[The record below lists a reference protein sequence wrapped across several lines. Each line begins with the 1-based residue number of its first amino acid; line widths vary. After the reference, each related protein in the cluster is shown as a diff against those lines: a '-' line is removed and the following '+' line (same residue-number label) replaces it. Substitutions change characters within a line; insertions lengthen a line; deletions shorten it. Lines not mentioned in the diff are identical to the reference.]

1 MKPGPLAR
9 REARLARA
17 MLAPT
22 VATVMAIVLLPLA
35 ATFWI
40 SVKPVELADLRP
52 PTPVARERL
61 RGDLNS
67 GDGATIEYRLRNSS
81 ATRPIRNV
89 VLRDAWPEGLRILS
103 PDPRCRIAESELT
116 CEFGEWPPGH
126 RERLRLQVAADP
138 LDSADSVD
146 SGTASERTSSES
158 AGGVSGTTSPPTS
171 PTDSRPTMSGDSQGA
186 LTSSE
191 FTWKNFAR
199 VFDGAQFV
207 SVLKITFFYTFF
219 GTAGALVAGLFAA
232 QLLNRPFRGR
242 AVFRGVFLF
251 PYVAPVIAMAYTWL
265 VVLNPSSGALNELL
279 QRMGTIDAPINFFG
293 TRNAAV
299 EMFGMRMQ
307 FPLAL
312 TMVTAFEVWRYF
324 PLSLLFILARMQ
336 SEPEDIREAAEM
348 DGATPFQQFRHLG
361 LPQLA
366 GILSAL
372 FLLRFIW
379 TFNKFDDIFLLTGG
393 AAGTRTLTVSVY
405 ERGFALGDLGAGC
418 AAAVVIF
425 VLLFLFAAFHFRVAS
440 REEGL

>member
-22 VATVMAIVLLPLA
+22 VLTVMAVVLLPLA

-52 PTPVARERL
+52 PTPLVRERL
-61 RGDLNS
+61 REKPAAAGGL
-67 GDGATIEYRLRNSS
+67 ATVEYRLRNSS
-81 ATRPIRNV
+81 LSRPIRGV
-89 VLRDAWPEGLRILS
+89 ILRDDWPAGLS
-103 PDPRCRIAESELT
+103 PVSPDSRCDIGGGKLT
-116 CEFGEWPPGH
+116 CDLGDWGPGH
-126 RERLRLQVAADP
+126 RERLKLRAR
-138 LDSADSVD
+138 ADSEWAARPVSPAD
-146 SGTASERTSSES
+146 SPPS
-158 AGGVSGTTSPPTS
+158 VSGES
-171 PTDSRPTMSGDSQGA
+171 DNV
-186 LTSSE
+186 LTNAE

-199 VFDGAQFV
+199 IFDADQFAAT
-207 SVLKITFFYTFF
+207 LRITFFYTFF
-219 GTAGALVAGLFAA
+219 GTLGALVAGLFAA

-242 AVFRGVFLF
+242 GLFRGVFLF

-265 VVLNPSSGALNELL
+265 VVLNPSSGALNALL
-279 QRMGTIDAPINFFG
+279 ARMGAIDAPINFFG
-293 TRNAAV
+293 ARTAAL
-299 EMFGMRMQ
+299 EMFGMEMQ

-312 TMVTAFEVWRYF
+312 TMVTAFEAWRYF

-348 DGATPFQQFRHLG
+348 DGASPFQQFRHLA

-425 VLLFLFAAFHFRVAS
+425 VLLALFAAAHFRVAS

>member
-22 VATVMAIVLLPLA
+22 VVTVMAVVLLPLA

-52 PTPVARERL
+52 PAPIVRERL
-61 RGDLNS
+61 REKPVAAGDL
-67 GDGATIEYRLRNSS
+67 AAVEYRLRNSS
-81 ATRPIRNV
+81 PKNPIRNV
-89 VLRDAWPEGLRILS
+89 VLRDEWPAGLSPVS
-103 PDPRCRIAESELT
+103 PDPRCQIGGGRLECRL
-116 CEFGEWPPGH
+116 GDWPPGH
-126 RERLRLQVAADP
+126 RERLKVSAVADAEWLARP
-138 LDSADSVD
+138 VNPADS
-146 SGTASERTSSES
+146 
-158 AGGVSGTTSPPTS
+158 PPS
-171 PTDSRPTMSGDSQGA
+171 VSGDSDNP
-186 LTSSE
+186 LTSVNL
-191 FTWKNFAR
+191 TWKNFAR
-199 VFDGAQFV
+199 IFDADQFAAT
-207 SVLKITFFYTFF
+207 LKITFFYTFF

-242 AVFRGVFLF
+242 GLFRGLFLF

-265 VVLNPSSGALNELL
+265 VVLNPSSGALNALL
-279 QRMGTIDAPINFFG
+279 TRMGAIDEPINFVG
-293 TRNAAV
+293 TRNAPL
-299 EMFGMRMQ
+299 EMFGMEMQ

-348 DGATPFQQFRHLG
+348 DGASPFQQFRHLA

-425 VLLFLFAAFHFRVAS
+425 VLLFLFAALHFRLAS

>member
-22 VATVMAIVLLPLA
+22 VLTVMAVVLLPLS

-40 SVKPVELADLRP
+40 SAKPVELADLRP
-52 PTPVARERL
+52 PAPIVRERL
-61 RGDLNS
+61 RGTPAAVGDL
-67 GDGATIEYRLRNSS
+67 ATIEYRLRNSS
-81 ATRPIRNV
+81 PKSPIYGV
-89 VLRDAWPEGLRILS
+89 ILRDDWPDGLSPLS
-103 PDPRCRIAESELT
+103 PDPRCRIGGGRLECDL
-116 CEFGEWPPGH
+116 GDWPPGH
-126 RERLRLQVAADP
+126 RERLKLEAAAESEWFARPANPADSPP
-138 LDSADSVD
+138 LMSGEADSV
-146 SGTASERTSSES
+146 
-158 AGGVSGTTSPPTS
+158 
-171 PTDSRPTMSGDSQGA
+171 
-186 LTSSE
+186 LTSAE

-199 VFDGAQFV
+199 IFDADQFYAT
-207 SVLKITFFYTFF
+207 LKITFFYTFF
-219 GTAGALVAGLFAA
+219 GTAGALIAGLFAA

-242 AVFRGVFLF
+242 GLFRGLFLF

-265 VVLNPSSGALNELL
+265 VVLNPSSGALNALL
-279 QRMGTIDAPINFFG
+279 ARMGAIDGPINFFG
-293 TRNAAV
+293 TRTASV
-299 EMFGMRMQ
+299 EMFGMEMQ

-312 TMVTAFEVWRYF
+312 TMVTAFEAWRYF

-336 SEPEDIREAAEM
+336 SEPEEIREAAEM
-348 DGATPFQQFRHLG
+348 DGASPFQQFRHLA

-425 VLLFLFAAFHFRVAS
+425 VLLSLFAAAHFRFAA

>member
-22 VATVMAIVLLPLA
+22 VLTVMAVVLLPLA

-52 PTPVARERL
+52 PTPVAREFL
-61 RGDLNS
+61 RGKPVNI
-67 GDGATIEYRLRNSS
+67 GDSAAVEYRLRNSS
-81 ATRPIRNV
+81 PKRPIRSV
-89 VLRDAWPEGLRILS
+89 ILRDEWPQGLS
-103 PDPRCRIAESELT
+103 PVALDSRCRIGDGALT
-116 CEFGEWPPGH
+116 CDLGDWPPGH
-126 RERLRLQVAADP
+126 RERLKLEVVAQAEWAAR
-138 LDSADSVD
+138 SADS
-146 SGTASERTSSES
+146 ARP
-158 AGGVSGTTSPPTS
+158 A
-171 PTDSRPTMSGDSQGA
+171 DSRPVVSGESDNV
-186 LTSSE
+186 LTSAE

-199 VFDGAQFV
+199 VFDADQF
-207 SVLKITFFYTFF
+207 SAILKITFFYAFF
-219 GTAGALVAGLFAA
+219 GTFGALVAGLFAA
-232 QLLNRPFRGR
+232 QILNRPFRGR
-242 AVFRGVFLF
+242 GIFRGLFLF

-265 VVLNPSSGALNELL
+265 VVLNPSSGALNALL
-279 QRMGTIDAPINFFG
+279 TRMGAIDAPINFFG
-293 TRNAAV
+293 TRNASV
-299 EMFGMRMQ
+299 ELFGMEMQ

-336 SEPEDIREAAEM
+336 SESGEIREAAEM
-348 DGATPFQQFRHLG
+348 DGASPFQQFHHLA

-405 ERGFALGDLGAGC
+405 EQGFALGDLGAGC

-425 VLLFLFAAFHFRVAS
+425 FLLALFSAAHFRFAA

>member
-22 VATVMAIVLLPLA
+22 VLTVMAVVLLPLA

-52 PTPVARERL
+52 PAPLAREFL
-61 RGDLNS
+61 RGKPNAS
-67 GDGATIEYRLRNSS
+67 GDNAAVEYRLRNSS
-81 ATRPIRNV
+81 PKHPIRNV
-89 VLRDAWPEGLRILS
+89 ILRDEWPHGLAPVA
-103 PDPRCRIAESELT
+103 PDARCRIGDGQLECNL
-116 CEFGEWPPGH
+116 GDWPPGH
-126 RERLRLQVAADP
+126 RERLKLEAVAQAEWANRAAEP
-138 LDSADSVD
+138 I
-146 SGTASERTSSES
+146 
-158 AGGVSGTTSPPTS
+158 
-171 PTDSRPTMSGDSQGA
+171 DSRPVMSGDA
-186 LTSSE
+186 DNVLTSAE

-199 VFDGAQFV
+199 VFDADQFS
-207 SVLKITFFYTFF
+207 SVLKITFFYAFF
-219 GTAGALVAGLFAA
+219 GTFGALAAGLFAA
-232 QLLNRPFRGR
+232 QILNRPFRGR
-242 AVFRGVFLF
+242 GVFRGLFLF

-265 VVLNPSSGALNELL
+265 VVLNPSSGALNALL
-279 QRMGTIDAPINFFG
+279 TRMGAIDAPINFFG
-293 TRNAAV
+293 ARNATV
-299 EMFGMRMQ
+299 ELFGLEMQ

-336 SEPEDIREAAEM
+336 SESGEIREAAEM
-348 DGATPFQQFRHLG
+348 DGASPFQQFHHLA

-405 ERGFALGDLGAGC
+405 EQGFALGDLGAGC

-425 VLLFLFAAFHFRVAS
+425 VLLGLFAALHFRFAA

>member
-22 VATVMAIVLLPLA
+22 VVTVMAIVLLPLA

-52 PTPVARERL
+52 PAPIVRERL
-61 RGDLNS
+61 RETPAAAGDV
-67 GDGATIEYRLRNSS
+67 AAVEYRLRNSS
-81 ATRPIRNV
+81 PRHPIRNV
-89 VLRDAWPEGLRILS
+89 ILRDDWPAGLS
-103 PDPRCRIAESELT
+103 PVAPDSRCEIGNGRLECDL
-116 CEFGEWPPGH
+116 GDWPPGH
-126 RERLRLQVAADP
+126 RERLK
-138 LDSADSVD
+138 LDA
-146 SGTASERTSSES
+146 TAEPEWMARP
-158 AGGVSGTTSPPTS
+158 VSPA
-171 PTDSRPTMSGDSQGA
+171 DSRPSIAGDA
-186 LTSSE
+186 DNPLTRAD

-199 VFDGAQFV
+199 IFDADQFV
-207 SVLKITFFYTFF
+207 STLKITFFYTFF
-219 GTAGALVAGLFAA
+219 GTVGALVAGLFAA

-242 AVFRGVFLF
+242 GLFRGLFLF

-265 VVLNPSSGALNELL
+265 VVLNPSSGALNALL
-279 QRMGTIDAPINFFG
+279 ARMGAIDAPINFFG
-293 TRNAAV
+293 TRTATMELFGV
-299 EMFGMRMQ
+299 EMQ

-312 TMVTAFEVWRYF
+312 AMVTAFEAWRYF

-336 SEPEDIREAAEM
+336 SEPEEIREAAEM
-348 DGATPFQQFRHLG
+348 DGATPFQQFRHLA

-425 VLLFLFAAFHFRVAS
+425 VLLFLFAALHFRLAS

>member
-22 VATVMAIVLLPLA
+22 VLTVMAVVLLPLA

-40 SVKPVELADLRP
+40 SVKPVKLADLRP
-52 PTPVARERL
+52 PTPVVREFL
-61 RGDLNS
+61 RGKPVNS
-67 GDGATIEYRLRNSS
+67 GDSAVVEYRLRNSS
-81 ATRPIRNV
+81 PKHPVRNV
-89 VLRDAWPEGLRILS
+89 VLRDEWVQGLNLVALDSRCGVNNGQLECNLGDWPG
-103 PDPRCRIAESELT
+103 
-116 CEFGEWPPGH
+116 GH
-126 RERLRLQVAADP
+126 REKLKLDVVADDEWSAQVNP
-138 LDSADSVD
+138 
-146 SGTASERTSSES
+146 R
-158 AGGVSGTTSPPTS
+158 
-171 PTDSRPTMSGDSQGA
+171 DSRPIMSGDSDNV
-186 LTSSE
+186 LTSAE

-199 VFDGAQFV
+199 VFDADQF
-207 SVLKITFFYTFF
+207 SAVLKITFFYAFF
-219 GTAGALVAGLFAA
+219 GTFGALVAGLFAA
-232 QLLNRPFRGR
+232 QILNRPFRGR
-242 AVFRGVFLF
+242 GIFRGLFLF

-265 VVLNPSSGALNELL
+265 VVLNPSSGALNALL
-279 QRMGTIDAPINFFG
+279 TRMGAIDAPINFFG
-293 TRNAAV
+293 ARNATV
-299 EMFGMRMQ
+299 ELFGLEMQ

-336 SEPEDIREAAEM
+336 SESGEIREAAEM
-348 DGATPFQQFRHLG
+348 DGASPFQQFHHLA

-405 ERGFALGDLGAGC
+405 EQGFALGDLGAGC

-425 VLLFLFAAFHFRVAS
+425 VLLGLFSAAHFRFAA

>member
-22 VATVMAIVLLPLA
+22 ILTVMAIVLLPLA

-52 PTPVARERL
+52 PAPIVRERL
-61 RGDLNS
+61 REKPAAVGDL
-67 GDGATIEYRLRNSS
+67 ATVEYRLRNSS
-81 ATRPIRNV
+81 PKSPIRNV
-89 VLRDAWPEGLRILS
+89 VLRDDWPAGLS
-103 PDPRCRIAESELT
+103 PIAPDSRCAVADGKLECNL
-116 CEFGEWPPGH
+116 GDWPPGH
-126 RERLRLQVAADP
+126 RERLKLEAAAEAEWIARP
-138 LDSADSVD
+138 VNPADS
-146 SGTASERTSSES
+146 
-158 AGGVSGTTSPPTS
+158 PPS
-171 PTDSRPTMSGDSQGA
+171 ISGDSENVM
-186 LTSSE
+186 TSVQ
-191 FTWKNFAR
+191 FTWDNFKRIFSA
-199 VFDGAQFV
+199 DQFAAT
-207 SVLKITFFYTFF
+207 LKITFFYTFF
-219 GTAGALVAGLFAA
+219 GTAGALIAGLFAA

-242 AVFRGVFLF
+242 GIFRGLFLF

-265 VVLNPSSGALNELL
+265 VVLNPSSGALNALL
-279 QRMGTIDAPINFFG
+279 ARMGAIDAPINFFG
-293 TRNAAV
+293 ARMASV
-299 EMFGMRMQ
+299 EMFGMEMQ

-312 TMVTAFEVWRYF
+312 TMVTAFEAWRYF

-348 DGATPFQQFRHLG
+348 DGASPFQQFRHLA

-425 VLLFLFAAFHFRVAS
+425 VLLFLFAALHFRVAS